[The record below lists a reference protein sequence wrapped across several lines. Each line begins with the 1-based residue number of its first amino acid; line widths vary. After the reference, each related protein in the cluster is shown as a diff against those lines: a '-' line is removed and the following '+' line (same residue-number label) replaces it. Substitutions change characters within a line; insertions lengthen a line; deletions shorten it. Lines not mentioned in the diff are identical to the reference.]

1 MHVASS
7 ARICFTYHP
16 SQDFFLRQ
24 VSLPWVPEVFSPVWR
39 GASSA
44 AGRHVFGLWQKT
56 RAAKPETA
64 HEKPLAPR
72 VKFPLQEFF
81 LGELS
86 PGNAIGLTAQ
96 YLPWRGGE
104 MSSFEIIPTHAFNF
118 FVKYAIFDSGNSFI
132 MTIIFPWSKILF
144 MRNFTLSRFC
154 FKLFRRAMRN
164 NH

>member
-1 MHVASS
+1 MSLPLQEFVL
-7 ARICFTYHP
+7 RITRRRI
-16 SQDFFLRQ
+16 FFLRQ

-44 AGRHVFGLWQKT
+44 AGRHVFGLWQKS

-81 LGELS
+81 WGELS

-96 YLPWRGGE
+96 YLHDVAERWVVLKLFLRMHLISLLNMQFLNQATVSLWPLYFLGLKFYLWVH
-104 MSSFEIIPTHAFNF
+104 T
-118 FVKYAIFDSGNSFI
+118 V
-132 MTIIFPWSKILF
+132 KILF
-144 MRNFTLSRFC
+144 QAFQESDEE
-154 FKLFRRAMRN
+154 
-164 NH
+164 

>member
-1 MHVASS
+1 MSLPLQEFVLRITRRRIFFKDKFPYPGYQRFFLPCDEELRRLQADTSS
-7 ARICFTYHP
+7 A
-16 SQDFFLRQ
+16 
-24 VSLPWVPEVFSPVWR
+24 
-39 GASSA
+39 
-44 AGRHVFGLWQKT
+44 FGGKT

-81 LGELS
+81 WGELS

-96 YLPWRGGE
+96 YLPWRGEE

-118 FVKYAIFDSGNSFI
+118 FVKYAIFESGNSFI
-132 MTIIFPWSKILF
+132 MTIIFPWSKILSV
-144 MRNFTLSRFC
+144 RNFTLSRFC